1 MSQAVHLDLQ
11 QRKCLLEA
19 GDVTVELAK
28 RLPYKPR
35 AEDRVPMQ
43 KCFACGC
50 SAVETTT
57 VLMTCNTDAYVAQ
70 HALQ

>member
-1 MSQAVHLDLQ
+1 MPDPWHSSMSRAVHLNDQ

-43 KCFACGC
+43 RCFACEYC
-50 SAVETTT
+50 AIEAVWP
-57 VLMTCNTDAYVAQ
+57 Q
-70 HALQ
+70 HC